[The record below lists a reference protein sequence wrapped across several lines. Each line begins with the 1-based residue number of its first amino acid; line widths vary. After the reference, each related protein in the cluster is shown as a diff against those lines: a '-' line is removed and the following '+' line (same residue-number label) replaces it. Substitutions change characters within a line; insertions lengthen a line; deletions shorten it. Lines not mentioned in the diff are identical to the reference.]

1 METSAISSNASSTA
15 WGNSVVGQSK
25 QTSSRG
31 PQRTDAAGQGG
42 SSSPLK
48 NDETKL
54 TIAEQRQVAE
64 LQQIDRNVRAHEQA
78 HISAGRGV
86 VTSAANFSYTYGP
99 DGRRYAVGGEV
110 GVDTSAEKKPEAN
123 IDKGMRIQA
132 AALAPK
138 DPSSQDY
145 QIASVG
151 KRLEAQ
157 GRSDLAQQNIEE
169 QAAAANPERLR
180 VERAYA
186 SGTDSSS
193 FSFYA

>member
-31 PQRTDAAGQGG
+31 PQRTDATGQEG
-42 SSSPLK
+42 SSSSLK
-48 NDETKL
+48 NGETKL

-145 QIASVG
+145 QVASVG

-157 GRSDLAQQNIEE
+157 GRNDLAQQKIEE
-169 QAAAANPERLR
+169 QAASANPERLR

>member
-145 QIASVG
+145 QVASVG

-157 GRSDLAQQNIEE
+157 GRNDLAQQKIEE

-180 VERAYA
+180 VVRAYA

>member
-31 PQRTDAAGQGG
+31 PQRTDAAGRGG

>member
-1 METSAISSNASSTA
+1 METSGISTNAPGIS
-15 WGNSVVGQSK
+15 WGGNVVGQSK
-25 QTSSRG
+25 QTGSRVLKEV
-31 PQRTDAAGQGG
+31 DAAGQEGN
-42 SSSPLK
+42 SSSQASGVK
-48 NDETKL
+48 KF

-99 DGRRYAVGGEV
+99 DGKRYAVGGEV
-110 GVDTSAEKKPEAN
+110 GIDTSAEKKPEAN

-145 QIASVG
+145 QVASVG

-157 GRSDLAQQNIEE
+157 GRSDLAQQNSEE

-186 SGTDSSS
+186 SETDSSS
-193 FSFYA
+193 FSFFA

>member
-31 PQRTDAAGQGG
+31 PQRTDAAGQEG
-42 SSSPLK
+42 SSSSLK
-48 NDETKL
+48 NGEAKL